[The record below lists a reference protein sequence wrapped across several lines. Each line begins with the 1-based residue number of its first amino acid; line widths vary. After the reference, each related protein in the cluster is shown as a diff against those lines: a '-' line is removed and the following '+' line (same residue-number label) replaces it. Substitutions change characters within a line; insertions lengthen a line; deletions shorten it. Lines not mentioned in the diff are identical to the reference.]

1 MPTQTIFAEELV
13 ARYPEFEKVDEE
25 KIDLF
30 LLDATMEVSQARWGK
45 LYQRGVLALAAHLL
59 RLSLWT
65 TQGGGGANRNLAA
78 ESAGELSVTYATP
91 TLTGTDADYQ
101 LTAYGQEYLRLRRL
115 IGFGV
120 MVA

>member
-1 MPTQTIFAEELV
+1 MPTFDTDVFLE
-13 ARYPEFEKVDEE
+13 RYPEFNEVDYT

-30 LLDATMEVSQARWGK
+30 LSDAEMEVSQSRWGK
-45 LYQRGVLALAAHLL
+45 LYQRGVLALTAHLL

-65 TQGGGGANRNLAA
+65 TEGGGGANRNLAS
-78 ESAGELSVTYATP
+78 ESAGELSVSYAAP

-101 LTAYGQEYLRLRRL
+101 LTAYGQEYLRLRKL
-115 IGFGV
+115 VGIGV

>member
-1 MPTQTIFAEELV
+1 MPTFDTDVFLE
-13 ARYPEFEKVDEE
+13 RYPEFNEVDYT

-30 LLDATMEVSQARWGK
+30 LSDAEMEVSQSRWGK

>member
-1 MPTQTIFAEELV
+1 MPTFDTDVFIE
-13 ARYPEFEKVDEE
+13 RYPEFNEVDYT

-30 LLDATMEVSQARWGK
+30 LSDAEMEVSQSRWGK
-45 LYQRGVLALAAHLL
+45 LYQRGVLALTAHLL

-65 TQGGGGANRNLAA
+65 TEGGGGANRNLSS
-78 ESAGELSVTYATP
+78 ESAGELSVSYAVP

-101 LTAYGQEYLRLRRL
+101 LTAYGQEYLRLRKL
-115 IGFGV
+115 VGIGV

>member
-1 MPTQTIFAEELV
+1 MPTVEAYNLTL
-13 ARYPEFEKVDEE
+13 RYPEFEEIDHNR
-25 KIDLF
+25 IDLF
-30 LLDATMEVSQARWGK
+30 LLDAKMEVSQVRWGK

-65 TQGGGGANRNLAA
+65 TEMDGGANRNIAS
-78 ESAGELSVTYATP
+78 ENAGELSVSYVAP
-91 TLTGTDADYQ
+91 ALTGTDADYQ

-115 IGFGV
+115 VGIGV

>member
-1 MPTQTIFAEELV
+1 MPTVEAYDLIQ
-13 ARYPEFEKVDEE
+13 RYPEFEKVDDE

-30 LLDATMEVSQARWGK
+30 LLDAQMEISPSRWGK

-59 RLSLWT
+59 CLSLWT
-65 TQGGGGANRNLAA
+65 TQSNGAANRNLAS
-78 ESAGELSVTYATP
+78 ENAGELSVSYAVP

-115 IGFGV
+115 VGVGV
-120 MVA
+120 MVV